1 MAVLKNS
8 EVTKMGAK
16 ERSEKLTDLRK
27 ELVKSNVAAHKTNA
41 KTKEIKK
48 AIARILSFN
57 NTLAKKPEELKKA

>member
-8 EVTKMGAK
+8 EVVKMGDK
-16 ERSEKLTDLRK
+16 ERSEKLSELQK

-57 NTLAKKPEELKKA
+57 NTRANKPGELKKA